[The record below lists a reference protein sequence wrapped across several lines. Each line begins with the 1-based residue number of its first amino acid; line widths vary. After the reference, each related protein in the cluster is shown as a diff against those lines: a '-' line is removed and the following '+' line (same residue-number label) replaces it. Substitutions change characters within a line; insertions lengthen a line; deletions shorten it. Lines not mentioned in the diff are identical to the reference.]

1 VAILVKTES
10 PSVHLLYGESEAKVD
25 PAQSRAMGGAMV
37 GSDTRIEA
45 AHAAVRALVAAKVR
59 FLLPMTITYFVG
71 YIGLTVVA
79 GFAKDLMAVKVVGS
93 LNVGF
98 TLIALN
104 YALSWSLALI
114 YERVA
119 NRVFDPLSSAAAASA
134 QGSAR

>member
-1 VAILVKTES
+1 
-10 PSVHLLYGESEAKVD
+10 
-25 PAQSRAMGGAMV
+25 MV
-37 GSDTRIEA
+37 GVDTRIEA
-45 AHAAVRALVAAKVR
+45 AHAAVRTLVAAKIR
-59 FLLPMTITYFVG
+59 FLLPMTIVYFVG

-79 GFAKDLMAVKVVGS
+79 GFAKDLMAMKVVGS

-104 YALSWSLALI
+104 YVLAWILALI

-119 NRVFDPLSSAAAASA
+119 NRVFDPLSSAAAASI